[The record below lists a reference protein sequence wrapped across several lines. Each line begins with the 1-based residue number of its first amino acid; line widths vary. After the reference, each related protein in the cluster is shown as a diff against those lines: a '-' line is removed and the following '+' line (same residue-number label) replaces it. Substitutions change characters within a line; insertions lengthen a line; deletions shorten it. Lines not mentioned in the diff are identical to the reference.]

1 MAEEIKGKIV
11 KYLADHAE
19 EEFSVSRLTQGV
31 GHTYPSVS
39 KWVEVLAAEGRII
52 VRDFGN
58 IKLVSY
64 NKKCQTE

>member
-1 MAEEIKGKIV
+1 MAEEIKEKIV
-11 KYLADHAE
+11 KFLADHAE
-19 EEFSVSRLTQGV
+19 KEFSILKLKEEV

-39 KWVEVLAAEGRII
+39 KWVEVLAAEERII

-64 NKKCQTE
+64 NKKCKIE